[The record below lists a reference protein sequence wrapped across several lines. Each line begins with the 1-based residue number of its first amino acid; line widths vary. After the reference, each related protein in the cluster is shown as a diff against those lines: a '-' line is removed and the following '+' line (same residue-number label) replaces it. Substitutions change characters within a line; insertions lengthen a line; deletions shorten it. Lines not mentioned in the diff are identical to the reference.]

1 MRGNHEKRRGK
12 EARAWFFLQACSPM
26 KIFIYKSFILL
37 LIAMLN
43 GSVFGQR
50 FYGARNPP
58 WTAHKPT
65 MGLRANGQIKGKLG
79 HGDQRYV
86 RKAFALTGIK
96 NFGMHGFAL
105 INGKMTPKPAAAM
118 MQNLKAAYRSYPQ
131 IAVGQQAQEAKKQ
144 AMAQAAHRAS
154 VARWEGG
161 STEDYFPGGAMA
173 PDMAGYE
180 NY

>member
-1 MRGNHEKRRGK
+1 
-12 EARAWFFLQACSPM
+12 
-26 KIFIYKSFILL
+26 
-37 LIAMLN
+37 MLN
-43 GSVFGQR
+43 GSVLGQR
-50 FYGARNPP
+50 MYAARNPP

-65 MGLRANGQIKGKLG
+65 MGLRANSQIKGKYG

-131 IAVGQQAQEAKKQ
+131 IAVGEQARQQKKL
-144 AMAQAAHRAS
+144 AMAQASHGAA
-154 VARWEGG
+154 VARWEAG
-161 STEDYFPGGAMA
+161 STEEYFPGGAFS
-173 PDMAGYE
+173 PENGYE
-180 NY
+180 QYL

>member
-1 MRGNHEKRRGK
+1 
-12 EARAWFFLQACSPM
+12 M

-118 MQNLKAAYRSYPQ
+118 MQNLKSAYRAYPQ
-131 IAVGQQAQEAKKQ
+131 IAVGEQAQEQKRR
-144 AMAQAAHRAS
+144 AMAQASHSAA
-154 VARWEGG
+154 VARWEAG
-161 STEDYFPGGAMA
+161 SSADFMSGGALS
-173 PDMAGYE
+173 PDMGYE
-180 NY
+180 NYNY